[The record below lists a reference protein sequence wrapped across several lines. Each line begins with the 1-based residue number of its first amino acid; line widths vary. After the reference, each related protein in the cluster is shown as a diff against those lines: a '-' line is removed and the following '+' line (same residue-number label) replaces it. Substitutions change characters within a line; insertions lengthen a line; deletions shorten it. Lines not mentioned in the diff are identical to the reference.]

1 MSEAQVHA
9 GSLRFC
15 SHGKPR
21 QLTLGAKQPPDTGLA
36 AQASDVKSSHI
47 SAAGL
52 SVYLVQLQTGAV
64 GAFDGSS
71 EGTSDGLSDGA

>member
-1 MSEAQVHA
+1 MHA
-9 GSLRFC
+9 WLSRFC

-21 QLTLGAKQPPDTGLA
+21 QLTLGAKQPPDTGFA
-36 AQASDVKSSHI
+36 AQAPVVKFSHI

-52 SVYLVQLQTGAV
+52 SVYVVQLQTGAV

-71 EGTSDGLSDGA
+71 EGTSDGLPDGAWLGT